1 MYTSKVLISVSELSR
16 NWGVTPNGV
25 LHIGAH
31 LGEEAQE
38 YENFNW
44 LPIIWVEAQ
53 PLLAKQ
59 LETKFQRPIHRVINA
74 AIWNEDNISLKLHVA
89 SNSMSSSLLEFGSH
103 ASSYPEIQY
112 VDEVNVLTKRID
124 SLLDASEIP
133 NFLNVDIQGAELAA
147 LQSLG
152 ALISK
157 VDYIFVEVNK
167 KEVYKECTKVGE
179 LDLFLEQ
186 NGFKRV
192 TTRWYIIQ
200 GWGDALYIR
209 KNKIES
215 RKPNQFFMVWFKD
228 IIFYL
233 KQPVRLIKIDKIIKL
248 VFNFFKSRF

>member
-1 MYTSKVLISVSELSR
+1 MYTAHVLISVSELSR

-59 LETKFQRPIHRVINA
+59 LESKFQRPNHRVINA

-103 ASSYPEIQY
+103 ANSYPEIKY
-112 VDEVNVLTKRID
+112 VDEINVLTRRID
-124 SLLDASEIP
+124 SLIDASEMP
-133 NFLNVDIQGAELAA
+133 NFLNIDIQGAELAA
-147 LQSLG
+147 IQSLG

-157 VDYIFVEVNK
+157 IDYIFVEVNK
-167 KEVYKECTKVGE
+167 REVYKECTKVGD
-179 LDLFLEQ
+179 LDLFLEH

-192 TTRWYIIQ
+192 TTRWYIKQ

-209 KNKIES
+209 KFKIEF
-215 RKPNQFFMVWFKD
+215 RKPNQVIAVLSKD
-228 IIFYL
+228 FIFYL
-233 KQPVRLIKIDKIIKL
+233 RQMVSLLKINQILKWGIKSLHK
-248 VFNFFKSRF
+248 